1 MYTIQ
6 FIIFTHSPMT
16 GILKFALDGTR
27 GLRTVHG
34 IKIIMSKKIKNK
46 TITARNRRFL
56 FLTNEVKIS
65 GPVLSRIIFRK
76 RVAISKEY
84 VIPVKIVYIF
94 NEFIRIHQICTTKKV
109 FLFISDSDNCRKK
122 FKIKN
127 KIK

>member
-1 MYTIQ
+1 MYIMQ
-6 FIIFTHSPMT
+6 FTHSPIT

-65 GPVLSRIIFRK
+65 GPVLSSMIFRK
-76 RVAISKEY
+76 RVAITNEY
-84 VIPVKIVYIF
+84 VIPVKIVNIF
-94 NEFIRIHQICTTKKV
+94 NKFIRINQVCTIKKSKKSV
-109 FLFISDSDNCRKK
+109 TQTIVGKK
-122 FKIKN
+122 FEIKIKI
-127 KIK
+127 KINS